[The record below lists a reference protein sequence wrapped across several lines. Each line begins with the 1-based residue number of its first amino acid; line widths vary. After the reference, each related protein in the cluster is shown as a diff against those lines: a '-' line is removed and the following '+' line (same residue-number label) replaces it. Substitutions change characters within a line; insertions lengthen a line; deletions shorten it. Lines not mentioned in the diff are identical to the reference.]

1 MNFTTKNTVINEKLH
16 WNIEWIISHT
26 LEESRLEKA
35 GISKKDAGNAVDAFT
50 TVVTE
55 ALIKGEK
62 VSLVGF
68 GTFEVKERAAR
79 EGRNPQ
85 TGETMQIAASKVP
98 SFKVGKTLKDAVN
111 G

>member
-1 MNFTTKNTVINEKLH
+1 MNKVDFVAAVA
-16 WNIEWIISHT
+16 
-26 LEESRLEKA
+26 EKA

-98 SFKVGKTLKDAVN
+98 SFKAGKTLKDAVN
-111 G
+111 GYFV

>member
-1 MNFTTKNTVINEKLH
+1 MNKVDFVAAVA
-16 WNIEWIISHT
+16 
-26 LEESRLEKA
+26 EKA

-85 TGETMQIAASKVP
+85 TGDIRDEIRTDSVMSKISKEDLETIADIVSKYTTKEKP
-98 SFKVGKTLKDAVN
+98 NLDFSNKN
-111 G
+111 M

>member
-1 MNFTTKNTVINEKLH
+1 MNKVDFVAAVA
-16 WNIEWIISHT
+16 
-26 LEESRLEKA
+26 EKA

-98 SFKVGKTLKDAVN
+98 SFKVGKTLKDVVN